1 MTFLYHGSFVSVPS
15 PLTGVGRRE
24 LDFGPG
30 FYVTNIREQA
40 ERWARRVCV
49 VRAADTPNVHQQPG
63 YHRLLPAF
71 CCHRNSEERR
81 RTMRD
86 QVLWRKEGRI
96 AAQLAARL
104 SIDAERA
111 LDILYNSHT
120 YELLVNPDSGL
131 QLQSDDYILT
141 DLLRELEINH

>member
-1 MTFLYHGSFVSVPS
+1 
-15 PLTGVGRRE
+15 
-24 LDFGPG
+24 
-30 FYVTNIREQA
+30 
-40 ERWARRVCV
+40 
-49 VRAADTPNVHQQPG
+49 
-63 YHRLLPAF
+63 
-71 CCHRNSEERR
+71 
-81 RTMRD
+81 MRD